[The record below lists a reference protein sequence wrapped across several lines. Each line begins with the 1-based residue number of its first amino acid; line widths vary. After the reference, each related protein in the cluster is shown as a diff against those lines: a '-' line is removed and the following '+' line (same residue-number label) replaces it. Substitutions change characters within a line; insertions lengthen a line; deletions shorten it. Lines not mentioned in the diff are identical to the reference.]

1 MASDLIG
8 LFGGAVALGIVHGV
22 EPGHG
27 WPVAASYAM
36 EKRNKW
42 LSGAAA
48 GTILGVGHLVSSIAM
63 VLVFF
68 AAKSYFD
75 LTQLPWISQVAGVLL
90 ILLGLNELRGGG
102 HGHGHDHGGHG
113 DGEDDHGHGHGHGS
127 HDHDGHDHDADDG
140 HDHHDH
146 DADDGHDHHDH
157 DTDDGHDHHDHDTDD
172 GHGRDSEGLLARLR
186 SAVPFVGGRSDP
198 HARSHSHSHGFDGD
212 ASGTTLWSLA
222 WFAFVLG
229 FAHEEEFEILLLC
242 TGSSYCLELMSAY
255 ALAVL
260 AGIVSLTL
268 LLVAGYYR
276 YEDRVESLA
285 QHFPTVSAA
294 ILILMGLGF
303 VFGLF

>member
-1 MASDLIG
+1 MATDLLG

-36 EKRNKW
+36 EKKNKW

-48 GTILGVGHLVSSIAM
+48 GTILGVGHLISSIAM

-102 HGHGHDHGGHG
+102 HGHDHGG
-113 DGEDDHGHGHGHGS
+113 D
-127 HDHDGHDHDADDG
+127 DGHDG

-146 DADDGHDHHDH
+146 THDGHDH
-157 DTDDGHDHHDHDTDD
+157 DHHDDHD
-172 GHGRDSEGLLARLR
+172 HRDEGGVLTRLK
-186 SAVPFVGGRSDP
+186 SALPFVGG
-198 HARSHSHSHGFDGD
+198 HSHSHSHDRSHGFDGD

-285 QHFPTVSAA
+285 EHFPTISAA

-303 VFGLF
+303 LTGLF